1 MEYQHIDVA
10 RATPRVGAYISG
22 VDLNNVTEKK
32 VYDEVRRAVHEFG
45 VVFFRNQPLE
55 PRGFVELGRQFG
67 TLEMN
72 HPVFGSPKEHPEVQL
87 IKFDPKLPI
96 ETQAWH
102 TDNTYN
108 ERPSAYTFLRAMDI
122 PSVGGDTLWAS
133 NGAIYE
139 DLPKPFQ
146 DMLASLEARNDLYW
160 RLREMDYL
168 ARTGKK
174 GTDAKFL
181 DLVANHPVV
190 IRHPITGRP
199 QLLVNRLHTCT
210 INGIPDHLSDGLL
223 HLLLNLVKQPDY
235 QVRLKWEKDTVVI
248 WDNLATQHYATQ
260 DYSPYPRCMM
270 RMVVAGEA
278 RPEPLD
284 ASKMYAAP
292 VAEEAVV
299 A

>member
-1 MEYQHIDVA
+1 MKYQHITIE
-10 RATPRVGAYISG
+10 RATPRIGAYVTG
-22 VDLNNVTEKK
+22 VDLNHVKEAA
-32 VYDEVRRAVHEFG
+32 VYEEIRRAVHEFS
-45 VVFFRNQPLE
+45 VVFFRKQPLE
-55 PRGFVELGRQFG
+55 PDAFVALGRHFG
-67 TLEMN
+67 KLEMD
-72 HPVFGSPKEHPEVQL
+72 HPVFGSPQEHPEIQL
-87 IKFDPKLPI
+87 IKFNPRQPI

-108 ERPSAYTFLRAMDI
+108 ERPSAYTFLRALDI
-122 PSVGGDTLWAS
+122 PPQGGDTLWAS
-133 NGAIYE
+133 NAAIYD

-146 DMLASLEARNDLYW
+146 DMLATFEARNDLFW

-174 GTDAKFL
+174 GTEAKFL
-181 DLVANHPVV
+181 DLIADHPLV
-190 IRHPITGRP
+190 IRHPVTGRA

-235 QVRLKWEKDTVVI
+235 QVRLKWEPDTVVI

-260 DYSPYPRCMM
+260 DYAPYPRTMM
-270 RMVVAGEA
+270 RMVAAGQA

-284 ASKMYAAP
+284 ASRMHKSLLP
-292 VAEEAVV
+292 
-299 A
+299 